1 MYTDRSLRPN
11 RRNTFKFVGGELWHG
26 TALQEKVNSTLERLS
41 AMKGDFAQY
50 CKFTVEARSRR
61 AYHFVP
67 SRAWARFGGRRMR
80 AMRCCQ
86 CLWRG
91 VRLRISVAST

>member
-1 MYTDRSLRPN
+1 MQPISGGSVSLGIPIAAAD

-50 CKFTVEARSRR
+50 CKFTVEAR
-61 AYHFVP
+61 
-67 SRAWARFGGRRMR
+67 
-80 AMRCCQ
+80 
-86 CLWRG
+86 
-91 VRLRISVAST
+91 